1 MAILTKLRIPPES
14 SLKTINKKQ
23 IQTTINS
30 LKTSNMKKK
39 LRLIALTIL
48 LLPITGMAQDI
59 FEKYNDNSE
68 VTYVSIKPKMFQMI
82 ANMGIN
88 VDDPEA
94 KAYMDMVKSITSFKT
109 LVTDNKNISAD
120 ITKWVKSRSSA
131 LEELM
136 EVKDEG
142 SEVKFYVK
150 EGKDSNHVKE
160 LLIFVNGINKVMKE
174 SVEINGEQ
182 RRIETVVVSLTGD
195 INLNEI
201 SKLTEK
207 MNIPGGKNLEKKKK

>member
-1 MAILTKLRIPPES
+1 
-14 SLKTINKKQ
+14 
-23 IQTTINS
+23 
-30 LKTSNMKKK
+30 MKKK
-39 LRLIALTIL
+39 VIVLIMAIM

-59 FEKYNDNSE
+59 FEKYSDNSD

-82 ANMGIN
+82 AKMGIN
-88 VDDPEA
+88 VDEPEA

-109 LVTDNKNISAD
+109 IVTDNKTISTD
-120 ITKWVKSRSSA
+120 IGKWVKSRSSA

-136 EVKDEG
+136 EVKDDG
-142 SEVKFYVK
+142 AEVKFYVK
-150 EGKDSNHVKE
+150 EGKDANHVKE

-182 RRIETVVVSLTGD
+182 RRIETVIVSLTGD
-195 INLNEI
+195 IDLNEI

-207 MNIPGGKNLEKKKK
+207 MNIPGGNHLEKKKK

>member
-1 MAILTKLRIPPES
+1 
-14 SLKTINKKQ
+14 
-23 IQTTINS
+23 
-30 LKTSNMKKK
+30 MKKK
-39 LRLIALTIL
+39 IIVLVMAMM
-48 LLPITGMAQDI
+48 LLPLSGIAQDI
-59 FEKYNDNSE
+59 FEKYNDNTD

-88 VDDPEA
+88 EGDPEA
-94 KAYMDMVKSITSFKT
+94 KAYMDMVKSITSFRT
-109 LVTDNKNISAD
+109 IVTDNKTISTD
-120 ITKWVKSRSSA
+120 ISKWVKSRSGS

-142 SEVKFYVK
+142 ALVKFYVK

-160 LLIFVNGINKVMKE
+160 LLIYVNGINKVMKE

-182 RRIETVVVSLTGD
+182 RRFETVVVSLTGD

-201 SKLTEK
+201 SKLTSK
-207 MNIPGGKNLEKKKK
+207 MNIPGGTHLEKKKK